1 MFKFT
6 LFLGVVLL
14 TSCSSTR
21 SIAIDLPEDEKQR
34 SFTINLSLSTQNLY
48 NAYMSS
54 DVNQRRF
61 AEMYV
66 AGVLD
71 SLEGVTWCGYDV
83 ASPDAIQEQVYLG
96 LRETLKI
103 NPNIRASVA
112 IQSKL
117 EKLLPCKEQK

>member
-1 MFKFT
+1 
-6 LFLGVVLL
+6 
-14 TSCSSTR
+14 
-21 SIAIDLPEDEKQR
+21 
-34 SFTINLSLSTQNLY
+34 
-48 NAYMSS
+48 MSS